1 MEWLLFALRL
11 LMAAV
16 LLGFIAATA
25 RQVWRDRVTPTSGA
39 PFAPLSI
46 TRLDTPDRRYAIA
59 AGQAW
64 IGRDP
69 NCLIHIDDE
78 FVSQR
83 HARVFWEAA
92 ENTWMLEDSGSR
104 NGTLVNGV
112 RITRTRLRS
121 QDVVKTGGI
130 EMRVM

>member
-16 LLGFIAATA
+16 LLAFIVAAA
-25 RQVWRDRVTPTSGA
+25 RQVWRERAAPSTGA

-46 TRLDTPDRRYAIA
+46 ARLDVPDRRYAIA

-69 NCLIHIDDE
+69 NCLIHLDDE

-83 HARVFWEAA
+83 HARVFWEAGEGA
-92 ENTWMLEDSGSR
+92 WMLEDGGSR

-112 RITRTRLRS
+112 RITRERLRS
-121 QDVVKTGGI
+121 QDVVKTGSV
-130 EMRVM
+130 EMRVV

>member
-11 LMAAV
+11 LMAAA
-16 LLGFIAATA
+16 LLAFITATA
-25 RQVWRDRVTPTSGA
+25 REVWRDRIAPVSGA
-39 PFAPLSI
+39 PLAPLSI
-46 TRLDTPDRRYAIA
+46 ARLDAPDRRYAI

-69 NCLIHIDDE
+69 NCLIHLDDE

-92 ENTWMLEDSGSR
+92 EAAWMLEDAGSR

-112 RITRTRLRS
+112 RITRARLRP
-121 QDVVKTGGI
+121 QDVVKTGGV
-130 EMRVM
+130 EMRVV